1 MAGIMNDSGLREMH
15 MRYNNEQE
23 MQCDDSTIDDSGIQP
38 TYSTPASEWNGQQ
51 NSYSSPATY
60 AKSHSK
66 GSKKVKSEDADEDIE
81 IDNFVHQD
89 VQRIP
94 VKTLRKVIPKLR
106 IAVYCS
112 DSLTSG
118 KRKLKHLWDERPA
131 DWPVSIPFKDPNN
144 ACKDVKKPGKDE
156 LGPMFNFLKTKYL
169 ENQTSIHQS
178 ATADASESDYSY
190 THQVIAESST
200 DKESPFFYSSVSN
213 NPILPQIHF
222 EQQSA
227 DQNQFLIN
235 PKPEPSAYVDIGELM
250 NQDVKHPFTAAAQQ
264 AVALPPRLPAAVS
277 KPHPVVELY
286 SRLEKKYTDV
296 VTLSPLDNR
305 SSVMQV
311 LLEVEHAVIKKLY
324 DEITPNDTRVCLMF
338 LDAGH
343 QMEAL
348 LDVMLVL
355 GQVDILLLQNGCQEI
370 IKKFNTQN
378 VSFVFGPLLN
388 PPLNKRE
395 PLLPS
400 SVASFKG
407 DSDMLSDD
415 DDKMDDIFYDLGIL
429 PYNDG
434 KSRKSDPK
442 STNLENAS
450 NVQLFKPRSGIGK
463 VLEDQGMGIQTR
475 AVQPSSPESDDGK
488 SAFAS
493 MVPVKGMYVVQNDSP
508 PPKLN
513 DQDKLDRILRD
524 LQDPGIKI
532 LQLMNHYKHEGSAM
546 SSATAN
552 HHVNKEQFDDL
563 DCDLMLEDISDIIKE
578 DQYPFSAPPQ
588 VGYGGG
594 WSQETGDGQCSQNS
608 QLLPSSATSA
618 TSIIPSMV
626 EDLSCA
632 DSESEDS
639 DNSMPPRMQGFGR
652 GPTVGAGGGTSY
664 SGRAFEGFN
673 QWRPGN

>member
-1 MAGIMNDSGLREMH
+1 MAGIMNDSGLRDLH

-38 TYSTPASEWNGQQ
+38 TYSTTASDWNGQQ
-51 NSYSSPATY
+51 SYSSPAAY
-60 AKSHSK
+60 SKSHSK
-66 GSKKVKSEDADEDIE
+66 GSKKVKSEDADEDID

-106 IAVYCS
+106 IAVYCA

-131 DWPVSIPFKDPNN
+131 DWPSNIPFKDPNN

-156 LGPMFNFLKTKYL
+156 LGPMFNFLKAKYL
-169 ENQTSIHQS
+169 ETQNSLHQS

-190 THQVIAESST
+190 SHQVIAENST
-200 DKESPFFYSSVSN
+200 DKESGFFYSSVSI
-213 NPILPQIHF
+213 NPILPQIPF
-222 EQQSA
+222 ESQSA

-235 PKPEPSAYVDIGELM
+235 PKSEPSPYVDIGELM
-250 NQDVKHPFTAAAQQ
+250 NQDVKHPFAGGQQ
-264 AVALPPRLPAAVS
+264 MVSLPPRVPAAVS
-277 KPHPVVELY
+277 KPQPVVELY

-305 SSVMQV
+305 QSVMQV
-311 LLEVEHAVIKKLY
+311 LLEVEQAVIKKLY
-324 DEITPNDTRVCLMF
+324 EEITPNDTRVCLMF

-355 GQVDILLLQNGCQEI
+355 RQVDIVLLQNGCQEI

-378 VSFVFGPLLN
+378 VGFVFGPLLN
-388 PPLNKRE
+388 PPLTKRD

-400 SVASFKG
+400 TIV
-407 DSDMLSDD
+407 LSDD
-415 DDKMDDIFYDLGIL
+415 MSDDEKMDDNILFDLGL
-429 PYNDG
+429 YDHG
-434 KSRKSDPK
+434 KSRKTDSK
-442 STNLENAS
+442 SNNLENFS
-450 NVQLFKPRSGIGK
+450 NVQLFKPRRGAEE
-463 VLEDQGMGIQTR
+463 VLEDIGMGIQTR
-475 AVQPSSPESDDGK
+475 AVQPSSPESVDGK
-488 SAFAS
+488 SSFA
-493 MVPVKGMYVVQNDSP
+493 VKGMHVVQSESP

-513 DQDKLDRILRD
+513 DQDKLDRILKD
-524 LQDPGIKI
+524 LQDPAGTKM
-532 LQLMNHYKHEGSAM
+532 LQLMNHYLHEG
-546 SSATAN
+546 SATAN
-552 HHVNKEQFDDL
+552 HVNKEQYTAMV
-563 DCDLMLEDISDIIKE
+563 DCDAMLEDISDIIKE
-578 DQYPFSAPPQ
+578 DHFLVNTLQ
-588 VGYGGG
+588 VEYAS
-594 WSQETGDGQCSQNS
+594 WCQETGDGQSDQHS

-639 DNSMPPRMQGFGR
+639 DNSMPARMLGFGR
-652 GPTVGAGGGTSY
+652 GPAVGGTSY
-664 SGRAFEGFN
+664 TGRAFESFN
-673 QWRPGN
+673 QWRPGNHC

>member
-1 MAGIMNDSGLREMH
+1 MAGIMNDSGLRDLH

-38 TYSTPASEWNGQQ
+38 TYSSTVSDWNGQQ
-51 NSYSSPATY
+51 SSYSSPA
-60 AKSHSK
+60 AFSKSHSK
-66 GSKKVKSEDADEDIE
+66 GSKKVKSEDADEDVE

-131 DWPVSIPFKDPNN
+131 DWPSNIPFKDPNN

-156 LGPMFNFLKTKYL
+156 LGPMFNFLKAKYL
-169 ENQTSIHQS
+169 ENQTSLHQS
-178 ATADASESDYSY
+178 ATAEASESNYPYS
-190 THQVIAESST
+190 HQVIAESST
-200 DKESPFFYSSVSN
+200 DKESAFFYSSVSN

-222 EQQSA
+222 ESQST
-227 DQNQFLIN
+227 DQNHFLIN
-235 PKPEPSAYVDIGELM
+235 PKSEPSPYVDIGELM
-250 NQDVKHPFTAAAQQ
+250 SQNQDVKHTFTGPQQ
-264 AVALPPRLPAAVS
+264 LVSMAPRLPASVS
-277 KPHPVVELY
+277 KPQPVVELF
-286 SRLEKKYTDV
+286 SRLENKYTEV
-296 VTLSPLDNR
+296 VTLSPPDNR
-305 SSVMQV
+305 QSVMHV
-311 LLEVEHAVIKKLY
+311 LLDVQQAVIKKLY
-324 DEITPNDTRVCLMF
+324 EEITPNDTRVCLMF

-378 VSFVFGPLLN
+378 VNFVFGPLMN
-388 PPLNKRE
+388 PPLSKRE

-400 SVASFKG
+400 SVGSDLF
-407 DSDMLSDD
+407 SDMSDD
-415 DDKMDDIFYDLGIL
+415 EKVEDSILFDLGL
-429 PYNDG
+429 DPYNHG
-434 KSRKSDPK
+434 KSQKTDSKS
-442 STNLENAS
+442 SNLENLS
-450 NVQLFKPRSGIGK
+450 PVQLFKPRRGAEE
-463 VLEDQGMGIQTR
+463 VLEDIGMGIQTR

-488 SAFAS
+488 SSFG
-493 MVPVKGMYVVQNDSP
+493 VPVKGMRVMQNESP

-513 DQDKLDRILRD
+513 EQDKLNRILED
-524 LQDPGIKI
+524 LQDPNTKM
-532 LQLMNHYKHEGSAM
+532 LQLMNQYLHEGSAV
-546 SSATAN
+546 AN
-552 HHVNKEQFDDL
+552 LHVNKEQYAMMVDFDDAT
-563 DCDLMLEDISDIIKE
+563 LEDINDIITE
-578 DQYPFSAPPQ
+578 DQSPNVVSMQPFEYPS
-588 VGYGGG
+588 
-594 WSQETGDGQCSQNS
+594 WRQETGDGQSNQHS

-639 DNSMPPRMQGFGR
+639 DNSLPPRMLGFDR
-652 GPTVGAGGGTSY
+652 GPAFAGSSY
-664 SGRAFEGFN
+664 TGRVFESFT
-673 QWRPGN
+673 QWRSGNQC